1 MCSLV
6 GSWISSWFWVQ
17 RFYWFSQLKRESWSF
32 DQVGISC
39 LSNSQWISLLSIIHL
54 QILLR
59 ALRLDARRDSL
70 LKATATFLN
79 NRLRLGVKEIGREKI
94 VLKTSHHQNYERK
107 KWMRGGWSF
116 EVWISFRGSY
126 FQNKVGGG
134 ATKGSYQLEGLGL
147 KYGCSWSGGVVI
159 LANSYGHILQRRRAF
174 YWRGRSR
181 STLMDPMKP

>member
-94 VLKTSHHQNYERK
+94 VLKTSHHQNYEREINARR
-107 KWMRGGWSF
+107 MIF
-116 EVWISFRGSY
+116 EVWISYKLLTFFACIYGVLGSKKPRNILLY
-126 FQNKVGGG
+126 LGRY
-134 ATKGSYQLEGLGL
+134 AYQ
-147 KYGCSWSGGVVI
+147 VVFEK
-159 LANSYGHILQRRRAF
+159 SPSC
-174 YWRGRSR
+174 GRI
-181 STLMDPMKP
+181 MNFIQV